1 MAPFFSIVIPI
12 YKVEKYLKE
21 CVDSVLNQTFKDVE
35 IILVDDGSP
44 DECPVICDNYKNK
57 DSRIRVIHKE
67 NGGLSSARNAGL
79 KIASGEYT
87 IFLDSDDFYIHNDF
101 LEKVYAKLIEKN
113 VDILCFRRT
122 KYYDEIKTF
131 SEEFTLYDK
140 EIEGTLQYGDL
151 IYELSLRDALEA
163 SAPLKAIKTKV
174 LKDNNLYFKEGIFSE
189 DVEWAFRLYPVL
201 TSGTVLNYPDYA
213 YRLREGSITHMIGVK
228 NVDDVFYSIETY
240 SDKIKNSMLG
250 ERLKSGL
257 MNYFAYQYFI
267 ELGLTEI
274 VLKGKEKREYLK
286 KLKLYKWLCGF
297 AISRKTKKAA
307 FVVRIFGVRGG
318 AYVLGKYIKVK

>member
-1 MAPFFSIVIPI
+1 MSPFFSIVIPI

-21 CVDSVLNQTFKDVE
+21 CVDSVLNQTFKDIE

-44 DECPVICDNYKNK
+44 DECPVICDDYEKK
-57 DSRIRVIHKE
+57 DSRIRVIHKK

-79 KIASGEYT
+79 KMASGEYT
-87 IFLDSDDFYIHNDF
+87 VFLDSDDFYIHNDF
-101 LEKVYAKLIEKN
+101 LEKAYAKLVEKN

-122 KYYDEIKTF
+122 KYYDDTKTF
-131 SEEFTLYDK
+131 SEKVVLYDK
-140 EIEGTLQYGDL
+140 EIEKALQYSDL
-151 IYELSLRDALEA
+151 IYELSVRDALEA
-163 SAPLKAIKTKV
+163 SAAMKFVKTKV

-213 YRLREGSITHMIGVK
+213 YRLREGSITHTKGIK

-240 SDKIKNSMLG
+240 ADKIKNARLD

-257 MNYFAYQYFI
+257 MNYIAYQYFI
-267 ELGLTEI
+267 ELGLAETI
-274 VLKGKEKREYLK
+274 LKGKERAEYLK
-286 KLKLYKWLCGF
+286 KLKAYKWLCAF
-297 AISRKTKKAA
+297 AMSRKTKKAA
-307 FVVRIFGVRGG
+307 FVIRVFGVRGG
-318 AYVLGKYIKVK
+318 AYVLGKYLKVK